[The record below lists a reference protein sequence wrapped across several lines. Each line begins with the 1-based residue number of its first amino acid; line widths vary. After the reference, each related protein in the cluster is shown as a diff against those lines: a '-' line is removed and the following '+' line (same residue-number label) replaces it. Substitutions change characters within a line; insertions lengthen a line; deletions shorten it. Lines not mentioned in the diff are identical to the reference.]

1 MESQMY
7 LQGNLVLDPVQ
18 RVTANGLKVTRF
30 RMASSG
36 RRFDRS
42 SGEWVSTDPVYMSV
56 ACWRQLGDNVMQTLR
71 KGDTVVVVGRL
82 TYREYDDP
90 NGAGRRSA
98 YEVDALS
105 VGPDLS
111 RYVAMLSRP
120 VRDLPETSV
129 PAQEQPGE
137 AEPTQSQPAATA
149 SVAESAAA

>member
-18 RVTANGLKVTRF
+18 RVTAAGLKVTRF

-120 VRDLPETSV
+120 VRDLPDAAV
-129 PAQEQPGE
+129 PAQGQPGE
-137 AEPTQSQPAATA
+137 ADANDNRDQRKRGGMN
-149 SVAESAAA
+149 